1 MYTDN
6 SIEQMII
13 GVSVEKFYCSLR
25 RIFTVEKNKSFDKTV
40 CRNAKIDLYK
50 IIFAVMVALYHLS
63 RGFKDEKQ
71 LFEYGYIAVKF
82 FFIVSGYLLASS
94 LGSEKYQ
101 SVDNTDV
108 LDTSIKYV
116 LKKYRF
122 FLKYNIIVVAVLT
135 LIWAYFED
143 VSLKDAI
150 ISGVKFLPQTF
161 LFYMAGY
168 EGLPWGNA
176 LWYLSALILVLFIMT
191 PILIK
196 YHKLYCCYIAPIV
209 SVFLIGY
216 LNVTYKNFNLL
227 YEKNGIFYSGF
238 LRAFA
243 EISLG
248 CVCYAVVKSGILKK
262 YNKYLLFVIEII
274 CILSTVLYAWF
285 AWNKNLDVVVIYIIS
300 IGVTMSFGGLQI
312 KMLDNK
318 IISFL
323 GKMSFAVYMTHNII
337 RFPLS
342 KIKTDFNY
350 SLIVVMYLAMTFTA
364 ALLCMAIVRVIDFYF
379 ANKRAKLSKH

>member
-1 MYTDN
+1 M
-6 SIEQMII
+6 
-13 GVSVEKFYCSLR
+13 
-25 RIFTVEKNKSFDKTV
+25 EKNKSFDKTV